1 MTNFVKKR
9 NTKMNAYLIQ
19 KEFGEE
25 GTISREDFIAKE
37 KEVVANKFKEGLNVS
52 FLSCFEQNEFR
63 SFID

>member
-1 MTNFVKKR
+1 
-9 NTKMNAYLIQ
+9 MNAYLIQ